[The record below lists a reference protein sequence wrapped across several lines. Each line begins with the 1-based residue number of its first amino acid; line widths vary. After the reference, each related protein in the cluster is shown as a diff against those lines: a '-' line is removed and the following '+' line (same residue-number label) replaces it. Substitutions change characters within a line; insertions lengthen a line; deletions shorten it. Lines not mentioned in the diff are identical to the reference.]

1 MFKVHHQSD
10 AHTPFK
16 HLQRIW
22 RTAPEAHLIQL
33 ATFPWGVINKWDNH
47 GPPLTSVAPLHSYSF
62 IFFNATC
69 LNGENTDILI
79 GGLLFWCACP
89 QESGRAVADGDRQ
102 GWTLAV
108 LRQCVPGMYNYPCV
122 PSVCLC
128 GWAGVFQCVCMCGC
142 GCVQATVSY

>member
-1 MFKVHHQSD
+1 MSRRRCGDEDSFQEQSCCM
-10 AHTPFK
+10 
-16 HLQRIW
+16 R
-22 RTAPEAHLIQL
+22 
-33 ATFPWGVINKWDNH
+33 
-47 GPPLTSVAPLHSYSF
+47 APLHSYSF

-128 GWAGVFQCVCMCGC
+128 G
-142 GCVQATVSY
+142 